1 MVTTSLISASVSVS
15 RMRKF
20 LLAPELQTDARTI
33 STPAEDSSTMITED
47 DMNDKH
53 AVSIKGGEF
62 KWSREAV
69 ESTLEDIDLEVKMG
83 ELIGVFG
90 RVGCGKTS
98 LLSAIVG
105 EMIRTEGSVDV
116 FGSIAYAPQNPWILS
131 ATVRDNITFFRHF
144 DPDFYEVVLEGRLS
158 LLTCWLYRR

>member
-1 MVTTSLISASVSVS
+1 
-15 RMRKF
+15 
-20 LLAPELQTDARTI
+20 
-33 STPAEDSSTMITED
+33 MITED

-131 ATVRDNITFFRHF
+131 ATVRDNITFFRQF
-144 DPDFYEVVLEGRLS
+144 KPDFYEVVLEGRLNR
-158 LLTCWLYRR
+158 LIWLSRCYLRTRFRSMRAKTGPCSPA